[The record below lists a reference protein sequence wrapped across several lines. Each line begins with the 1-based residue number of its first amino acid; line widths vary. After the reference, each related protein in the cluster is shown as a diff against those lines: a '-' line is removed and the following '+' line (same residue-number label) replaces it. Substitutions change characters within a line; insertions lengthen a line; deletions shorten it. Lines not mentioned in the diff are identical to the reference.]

1 MKTLQK
7 FLDTNVLLNNPE
19 ILSEPNIILHSIVCE
34 EIDNIIHNSLSDE
47 KKFKARQA
55 RNAIKQSNTIEF
67 STHSPIF
74 TIPEGWDSTYNK
86 NDNKLLA
93 ICKDLNVT
101 LVTNDIAMQIKA
113 ESIEVKW
120 EEYNGESSNTPEYQ
134 GYKEV
139 ILSDVEMANFYENL
153 NNNIFSCLVNEYVVI
168 KDSTNTTRDIRR
180 WTEKGYVEVFKKHI
194 KTVAFGDKIKSKDE
208 FQQMAID
215 SLINNTMTIISGK
228 AGSGKTLLSL
238 MIAIH
243 LIESGKYDRLVILF
257 NPTKAKGSTEMGYYS
272 GSLLDKAMQS
282 SIGNILTTKF
292 GDRYAVDILLQ
303 QNKIKLI
310 CMSDCRGMEINDN
323 EILFI
328 TECQNTSIE
337 LLKLCLSRASQ
348 GCKIFLEGDY
358 TTQVDSR
365 HFENS
370 NNGMKRAID
379 VLKGE
384 DIFGYIELKNV
395 YRSKIASLVEKL

>member
-1 MKTLQK
+1 
-7 FLDTNVLLNNPE
+7 
-19 ILSEPNIILHSIVCE
+19 VCE
-34 EIDNIIHNSLSDE
+34 EIDNILHNSLSEE
-47 KKFKARQA
+47 KKYKARQA
-55 RNAIKQSNTIEF
+55 RNAIKQSTTIEF
-67 STHSPIF
+67 STYSPTF

-113 ESIEVKW
+113 ESIGVKW
-120 EEYNGESSNTPEYQ
+120 EEYSPQNKNLDEYK

-139 ILSDVEMANFYENL
+139 LLGESDMAYFYENL
-153 NNNIFSCLVNEYVVI
+153 SENTFNCLINEYLVI
-168 KDSTNTTRDIRR
+168 KDSANTTRDIRR
-180 WTEKGYVEVFKKHI
+180 WTEKGYVEVFKKNI
-194 KTVAFGDKIKSKDE
+194 KTIAFGDKIKSKDE

-215 SLINNTMTIISGK
+215 SMLNNTMTIISGK

-238 MIAIH
+238 MLAIH

-257 NPTKAKGSTEMGYYS
+257 NPTKTRGSTEMGYYS
-272 GSLLDKAMQS
+272 GSLIEKAMSS

-292 GDRYAVDILLQ
+292 GDRFAVDLLLQ
-303 QNKIKLI
+303 QNKIRLI
-310 CMSDCRGMEINDN
+310 PMSDCRGMEINDN

-328 TECQNTSIE
+328 TECQNTSID

-358 TTQVDSR
+358 HTQVDDR
-365 HFENS
+365 CFENR

-384 DIFGYIELKNV
+384 DIFGYVELKNV